1 VDSFTIPEIANIFED
16 SKDNK
21 RNGVLDYGK
30 FNEGFCTKIATKDQF
45 NQVFI
50 ICTETESEKDQ
61 FISKIKALKITEQHE
76 KGLILL
82 AKSKVLKQGDTLGS
96 LLGKKSESEPSMAL
110 KKNQKPVDGY
120 WVTLQDWSQCNKKCD
135 GGISTY
141 HRMCVPAKFGGQ
153 PCEGDAVI
161 TKKCN
166 PGPCPMVPGENNN
179 GSNGNNGSNDPLR
192 NKNESTT
199 VMEPIIKILPLTDS
213 PQRYTLCKIK
223 ESDLMIYEDGLDPNK
238 KDDPLFKGKKIDD
251 IGGLKLPC
259 RVVMNPQTLT
269 VYSGEKFETLYM
281 SFTLKKTRFYD
292 AKNKKNC
299 FKLYETAKKYITL
312 CPYAAEI
319 SSVEFTEWKRD
330 FEVFKTRC
338 DRQKKGVLSDE
349 EQKALDEKIKAKM
362 VKIYL
367 INRLI

>member
-1 VDSFTIPEIANIFED
+1 MDSFTIPEIANIFED
-16 SKDNK
+16 QKENK

-30 FNEGFCTKIATKDQF
+30 FNEGYCMKIATKDQY
-45 NQVFI
+45 NRVFI
-50 ICTETESEKDQ
+50 ICTDSESEKEEL
-61 FISKIKALKITEQHE
+61 IRKIKALKIREQHE

-82 AKSKVLKQGDTLGS
+82 AKSKVAIQGETIGA
-96 LLGKKSESEPSMAL
+96 LLGKKSSDVKSQPL

-135 GGISTY
+135 GGVSTF
-141 HRMCVPAKFGGQ
+141 HRMCVKPKFGGKA
-153 PCEGDAVI
+153 CEGEPVI

-166 PGPCPMVPGENNN
+166 MNPCPMVPG
-179 GSNGNNGSNDPLR
+179 SNSSDPLN
-192 NKNESTT
+192 NKDGNTT
-199 VMEPIIKILPLTDS
+199 VMDPVVKILPFTDK

-259 RVVMNPQTLT
+259 RAIMNTETLT
-269 VYSGEKFETLYM
+269 VYSGEKFETLHM
-281 SFTLKKTRFYD
+281 SFTLKKTRFYE

-299 FKLYETAKKYITL
+299 FKLYETTKKYITL
-312 CPYAAEI
+312 CPYGSEI
-319 SSVEFTEWKRD
+319 NSKEYFEWQRD

-338 DRQKKGVLSDE
+338 DRPKQHVLNDDE
-349 EQKALDEKIKAKM
+349 QRALDEKIKAAM
-362 VKIYL
+362 VDKNNLFTKLIYL
-367 INRLI
+367 FNFFIN